1 MYRSIWLVVFL
12 LVVAGPARAA
22 ELHWDVP
29 EACPDV
35 HALERESEQV
45 LGEPLAQYPLN
56 VTGVVTQSA
65 DKLTLLLRITWPAN
79 AETRERELQAASCQ
93 ELLEAAAVAIALAA
107 ADSGERSPPGVPQS
121 TDNTEPP
128 LRAASPVSEMP
139 SSAIAISA
147 AGTSTWGALPSIGLG
162 GELQVAW
169 LRDWL
174 RIGIGMTW
182 LPLRDMQLSDGLRAS
197 FGMYFFELLLCGQ
210 RSVARARVFGCGTAN
225 IGRMNAHLDAPMVGP
240 TETTAWRALGV
251 RVGASYPIAP
261 PLELTASLA
270 AVMPITRPRFYSQ
283 PTGNTEIH
291 EPAAVSARV
300 LIGIL
305 FSL

>member
-1 MYRSIWLVVFL
+1 MLVV
-12 LVVAGPARAA
+12 VCPARAA

-45 LGEPLAQYPLN
+45 LGEPLASYPLS
-56 VTGVVTQSA
+56 VTGTVTQSG
-65 DKLTLLLRITWPAN
+65 DQLTLLLRITLPAN

-93 ELLEAAAVAIALAA
+93 ELLEAAAVAVALAA
-107 ADSGERSPPGVPQS
+107 ADSGERTPPGVPQS

-128 LRAASPVSEMP
+128 LRAARPASETIG
-139 SSAIAISA
+139 SELAISA
-147 AGTSTWGALPSIGLG
+147 AGAGITGALPSLGLG

-169 LRDWL
+169 MRDWL
-174 RIGIGMTW
+174 RIGLGMTW
-182 LPLRDMQLSDGLRAS
+182 FPLRGMTLTNSVRAS
-197 FGMYFFELLLCGQ
+197 FGMYFLELLLCGQ
-210 RSVARARVFGCGTAN
+210 RSVARARLFGCATAH
-225 IGRMNAHLDAPMVGP
+225 IGRIEAHLDAPAEGP
-240 TETTAWRALGV
+240 TESTAWRALGV

-270 AVMPITRPRFYSQ
+270 AVLPITRPRFYSQ
-283 PTGNTEIH
+283 PTADAELH
-291 EPAAVSARV
+291 EPAAVAARLLV
-300 LIGIL
+300 GIL